1 MVAVVALHDD
11 ELVSGLS
18 VCARGSHLNG
28 KAVLVIAVEETTVL
42 SIHATF
48 IQR

>member
-1 MVAVVALHDD
+1 MVAFFALHDD

-28 KAVLVIAVEETTVL
+28 KAVLVIAVEETIVF
-42 SIHATF
+42 SMHAKF
-48 IQR
+48 NQS